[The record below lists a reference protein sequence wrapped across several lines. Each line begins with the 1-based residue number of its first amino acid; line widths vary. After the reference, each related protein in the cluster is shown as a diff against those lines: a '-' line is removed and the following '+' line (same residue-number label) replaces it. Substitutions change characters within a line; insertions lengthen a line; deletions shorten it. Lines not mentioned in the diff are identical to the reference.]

1 MMKLKEL
8 TPLIGIDEVM
18 VLIPQDVVAGE
29 PVLANYLNDEGGLE
43 RIDTASELGSLLRP
57 YHDHIIANLTPESVS
72 YDYRGL
78 RLFMNENARNVVLDM
93 DIESVRTHLAEYE
106 RDMLCIVVK

>member
-1 MMKLKEL
+1 MKLKEL
-8 TPLIGIDEVM
+8 TPLIGTDAVM

-29 PVLANYLNDEGGLE
+29 SVLANYLNDEGGLE
-43 RIDTASELGSLLRP
+43 RIDTASELGILLRP

>member
-1 MMKLKEL
+1 MKLKEL
-8 TPLIGIDEVM
+8 TPLIGTDEVI
-18 VLIPQDVVAGE
+18 VLIPQDVITGE
-29 PVLANYLNDEGGLE
+29 PVLNKYLADEGGMK
-43 RIDTASELGSLLRP
+43 RIDTASELGILLRP
-57 YHDHIIANLTPESVS
+57 YQDRIIANLTPESVS

-93 DIESVRTHLAEYE
+93 EIESVLTHLAEYE

>member
-1 MMKLKEL
+1 MKLKEL
-8 TPLIGIDEVM
+8 LPLVGTDAVII
-18 VLIPQDVVAGE
+18 LLPQDTVAGE
-29 PVLANYLNDEGGLE
+29 PALANYLEDEGGLE
-43 RIDTASELGSLLRP
+43 RIDTTSELGILLRP

-78 RLFMNENARNVVLDM
+78 RLFANEEARAAVLEM
-93 DIESVRTHLAEYE
+93 EIESVLTHLAEYE

>member
-1 MMKLKEL
+1 MKLKEL
-8 TPLIGIDEVM
+8 MPLVGTDEVII
-18 VLIPQDVVAGE
+18 LLPQDTVAGE
-29 PVLANYLNDEGGLE
+29 PALANYLEDEGGLE
-43 RIDTASELGSLLRP
+43 RIDTASELGILLHP

-78 RLFMNENARNVVLDM
+78 RLFANEEARAAVLEM
-93 DIESVRTHLAEYE
+93 DVESVLTHLAEYE

>member
-1 MMKLKEL
+1 MKLKEL
-8 TPLIGIDEVM
+8 LPLVGTDAVII
-18 VLIPQDVVAGE
+18 LLPQDTVAGE
-29 PVLANYLNDEGGLE
+29 PALANYLEDEGGLE
-43 RIDTASELGSLLRP
+43 RIDTTSELGILLRP

-78 RLFMNENARNVVLDM
+78 RLFANEEARAAVFEM
-93 DIESVRTHLAEYE
+93 EIESVLTHLAEYE

>member
-1 MMKLKEL
+1 MKLNEL
-8 TPLIGIDEVM
+8 MSLVGTDEVII
-18 VLIPQDVVAGE
+18 LLPQDLVKNK
-29 PVLANYLNDEGGLE
+29 PVLNNYLADEGGLG
-43 RIDTASELGSLLRP
+43 RIDTVSELGILLRP

-78 RLFMNENARNVVLDM
+78 RLFANEEARAAVLEM
-93 DIESVRTHLAEYE
+93 EVESILTHLAEYE